1 VASDTREK
9 IITAAMACF
18 HGQGYAA
25 TGVQEIVDTAG
36 LPKGSFYNHFKA
48 KEALAVE
55 VIDRYASGSGRERLS
70 DASVA
75 PLRRI
80 TEHFE
85 FMAGRYE
92 RRGYEK
98 GCLIGNLSAEV
109 TDKTPK
115 LRVALGKVLD
125 AWTDELTGAL
135 FDGQTN
141 GDVDKRLEA
150 SQAARFLINSWEGAI
165 VRMKVAGTRQ
175 PLDDFFAIALPAVA
189 SGARP

>member
-1 VASDTREK
+1 MASDTREK
-9 IITAAMACF
+9 IVAAAMACF
-18 HGQGYAA
+18 HAQGYAA

-48 KEALAVE
+48 KETLALE
-55 VIDRYASGSGRERLS
+55 VLDRYASGSGRERLS
-70 DASVA
+70 EASVA

-115 LRVALGKVLD
+115 LRAALGQALDEWTGELTAALAEGQATGEVDARLD
-125 AWTDELTGAL
+125 AG
-135 FDGQTN
+135 
-141 GDVDKRLEA
+141 
-150 SQAARFLINSWEGAI
+150 QAARFLINSWEGAI

-189 SGARP
+189 SSARP